1 MDSIAEHVLKERYY
15 QPDESSWKD
24 VVFRVANFIGQGK
37 VEQDEFFDIIND
49 CEFIPNSPCLMN
61 AGTKTPMLFACFVLD
76 VPDDMKGIG
85 NTLTDA
91 MCIQA
96 KGGGT
101 GFYFGNLR
109 PKGAL
114 VKSTNGIASGPVSFL
129 KAYDAM
135 TNVILQGG
143 CVDANTRIQTTRGV
157 IRIGELVNCPP
168 MMDNPIQEIVMAKDG
183 YCSAQLSMDNGVS
196 NVISIKS
203 RHGYG
208 IKCTYNH
215 QILVVLPDGTLG
227 YKQASDIT
235 TDDYI
240 VIRRGNQ
247 PELKYVELPT
257 PVLEGR
263 HFNTNLNLTLPTH
276 LDEDLALLIGMYM
289 ADGSITKGV
298 SFHMCVGDNNPEIA
312 DELLRI
318 GNKYGLHFST
328 YRKPNDVDR
337 STNYSCASK
346 LFVEWWESCGFTK
359 SNSANAFAPE
369 QIFRSPESVI
379 KAFIRGAM
387 AGDGHAHS
395 YGYPSIGVTS
405 EQLIDDLQSL
415 MQSIGIF
422 SIKGFKEKTEDS
434 NTYGLRNMYTLRVC
448 DEDGLRKFKHEIGFI
463 PQRKQDKLRCDI
475 KAQDLIVPFISNVVS
490 KHYHPNGGR
499 DKTSNP
505 SYAKEVERYIRGDR
519 NPSRNRMVEICNG
532 LRELSTDLLNEDLL
546 SNEFI
551 FSKVV
556 DISNDRCYTVDIETL
571 EHNYVANGIV
581 VHNKRRGANMGSL
594 SVWHPD
600 IKEFI
605 TCKHKEGEIS
615 NFNIS
620 VLINDKFMNNP
631 DPEVFDLIAEGMW
644 KNGEPGLQF
653 FNNINA
659 NNPTPKMGD
668 LYGSNPC
675 SETFLYPNESCVLGS
690 IDVSKFVI
698 DGVINY
704 GHLKKVIELGV
715 TFLDNCIEV
724 NEYPTEKIQDATKL
738 TRKIGLGI
746 MGYADLLIKMG
757 IRYGSK
763 ECIEFTND
771 FMIWFDN
778 QAIVASKKL
787 AEVRGNFPAY
797 DGSIWDCDN
806 IPMRNAVVTLIAPTG
821 SISLF
826 AGCSSGIEPNFAYV
840 VNRSTWSS
848 GEKVTFKQVNPL
860 FDDHVRHYYPEQYD
874 VIINWM
880 FEHGT
885 IQNCSLVN
893 KKTKDLFVSAKD
905 ISWKEHVD
913 MLSTFQKYIHN
924 SISKTVNLPSDT
936 SVEEMKDIIKH
947 AWSSGCKGLTV
958 YREGSRNDVVLETN
972 ASKQEMVKIVEVTN
986 PVKYKLLTGNGRIL
1000 PKTPKESPAAMYK
1013 RSSGCGHMMIAIG
1026 EMESKPHS
1034 VTIVNKGG
1042 CDALTQALAEL
1053 TALALRWNV
1062 PLWDV
1067 KKVLTGIKCSA
1078 AMKNPKSDG
1087 KSCPDI
1093 LGRILSDFYPCDD
1106 APPKEDVSK
1115 APVASIQSKIVCP
1128 SCGNGLIFA
1137 EGCVSCNSC
1146 GYTKCSG

>member
-15 QPDESSWKD
+15 QPEESSWRD
-24 VVFRVANFIGQGK
+24 VAFRVANFVGNGK

-96 KGGGT
+96 KGGGCISGDSLIITENGPICIRDFVESDINDCRVLSYDENTHKVSWKLVEQKHITPTDAGRVYDIKCSNNYKISASDWHPFFVFDGNGIKEKRADELEPRDLIIGSGKLLQEDIKFNADAWVAGFLISDGAFDTNNGGTTLRLRVVKSYESVIKRAAEIIGCKYGLSKDQRYEVDCYAFELYGKDAEPYFKFYGDSIRSLTSTTKFIPSHVYTRDASYQFSLLVGMLDGDGWYNKEKKQYVYDSASKDVVYGLHMICGILGIPSRIRVRKPKKDEWSDMYSLIIENSHIINEYISEYSSRYSTVLGHKSHGIYLDHKYFDELNKKYGLQKTIYWRHGFQLPSGVNVNIQSWKLNGILPKSVAAAVLTELGYRDLAACINSGYQVKNVTRRMTGDTLYDLTVRDSHTYFAGTSGFAVVHNT

-143 CVDANTRIQTTRGV
+143 R
-157 IRIGELVNCPP
+157 
-168 MMDNPIQEIVMAKDG
+168 
-183 YCSAQLSMDNGVS
+183 
-196 NVISIKS
+196 
-203 RHGYG
+203 
-208 IKCTYNH
+208 
-215 QILVVLPDGTLG
+215 
-227 YKQASDIT
+227 
-235 TDDYI
+235 
-240 VIRRGNQ
+240 
-247 PELKYVELPT
+247 
-257 PVLEGR
+257 
-263 HFNTNLNLTLPTH
+263 
-276 LDEDLALLIGMYM
+276 
-289 ADGSITKGV
+289 
-298 SFHMCVGDNNPEIA
+298 
-312 DELLRI
+312 
-318 GNKYGLHFST
+318 
-328 YRKPNDVDR
+328 
-337 STNYSCASK
+337 
-346 LFVEWWESCGFTK
+346 
-359 SNSANAFAPE
+359 
-369 QIFRSPESVI
+369 
-379 KAFIRGAM
+379 
-387 AGDGHAHS
+387 
-395 YGYPSIGVTS
+395 
-405 EQLIDDLQSL
+405 
-415 MQSIGIF
+415 
-422 SIKGFKEKTEDS
+422 
-434 NTYGLRNMYTLRVC
+434 
-448 DEDGLRKFKHEIGFI
+448 
-463 PQRKQDKLRCDI
+463 
-475 KAQDLIVPFISNVVS
+475 
-490 KHYHPNGGR
+490 
-499 DKTSNP
+499 
-505 SYAKEVERYIRGDR
+505 
-519 NPSRNRMVEICNG
+519 
-532 LRELSTDLLNEDLL
+532 
-546 SNEFI
+546 
-551 FSKVV
+551 
-556 DISNDRCYTVDIETL
+556 
-571 EHNYVANGIV
+571 
-581 VHNKRRGANMGSL
+581 RRGANMGSL
-594 SVWHPD
+594 SIWHPD
-600 IKEFI
+600 IREFI

-771 FMIWFDN
+771 FMVWFDN

-797 DGSIWDCDN
+797 DGSIWDRDN

-860 FDDHVRHYYPEQYD
+860 FDDHVGHYYPEQYD

-936 SVEEMKDIIKH
+936 PVEEMKDIIKH

-1000 PKTPKESPAAMYK
+1000 PKTPKENPAAMYK

-1053 TALALRWNV
+1053 TALALRWNI